1 MIVFIVFY
9 LSPEMLKFKTGYTQA
24 PETTT
29 RGDDVDDPEQTATRA
44 PGGTF
49 INQFVNNIVLFIA
62 KEYV

>member
-24 PETTT
+24 PETTS

-49 INQFVNNIVLFIA
+49 INQFVN
-62 KEYV
+62 